1 MMARACSPDKWVR
14 SLLAVLAASA
24 FLACGDGAETRL
36 PLPTVDPDLRAEL
49 TAWIR
54 DSGASPP
61 DYVLSKF
68 ADHDVVLLGE
78 YHRIRHDPL
87 LVQELIPRLP
97 AVGVHL
103 LGIEFAN
110 AADQPLIDSLLSGP
124 RYDEALAR
132 RIQWN
137 QWPFWGFREYV
148 DLYRVAWEVNR
159 SLPDTARRFRILGLN
174 ARTDWSHVWTPEDRE
189 DPEIMARVWPDGD
202 SDAVMAETILR
213 EVVAEGEKALIYSGI
228 NHAYTRFHQPIYDAE
243 RGELVDSITN
253 RMGNRVYREI
263 GDRAFVIYLHA
274 PWPAA
279 AGYQAP
285 GVYPADGVIDAVF
298 ATLPP
303 GERRVGFDVVDSPFG
318 DLPAASS
325 YWGHA
330 NPDFRLRD
338 YCDGWIFQRPLSAY
352 EGVHVIDG
360 WFTAD
365 NRLAAIGQ
373 IANPDPRVKD
383 TTKTVADLE
392 ASLASDTD
400 FARRFARFH

>member
-1 MMARACSPDKWVR
+1 
-14 SLLAVLAASA
+14 
-24 FLACGDGAETRL
+24 
-36 PLPTVDPDLRAEL
+36 
-49 TAWIR
+49 
-54 DSGASPP
+54 
-61 DYVLSKF
+61 
-68 ADHDVVLLGE
+68 
-78 YHRIRHDPL
+78 
-87 LVQELIPRLP
+87 
-97 AVGVHL
+97 
-103 LGIEFAN
+103 
-110 AADQPLIDSLLSGP
+110 
-124 RYDEALAR
+124 
-132 RIQWN
+132 
-137 QWPFWGFREYV
+137 
-148 DLYRVAWEVNR
+148 
-159 SLPDTARRFRILGLN
+159 
-174 ARTDWSHVWTPEDRE
+174 
-189 DPEIMARVWPDGD
+189 
-202 SDAVMAETILR
+202 
-213 EVVAEGEKALIYSGI
+213 
-228 NHAYTRFHQPIYDAE
+228 
-243 RGELVDSITN
+243 
-253 RMGNRVYREI
+253 MGNRVYREI
-263 GDRAFVIYLHA
+263 GDRAFAIYLHA